1 MWKDLSFKD
10 RSKLIELGASQG
22 ILDLSTIKHLYN
34 INADGGYLK
43 WKKEIAK
50 HKGINIDNDNTYN
63 YQAFFEEDPQRAWDM
78 LKKDSKAH
86 FTDKYKTVWHP
97 TFSDESVYSGHKSKY
112 NPQGLVGGHWEGN
125 TFKMSD
131 SLYNSPVSMDE
142 RQQYLI
148 DNEPNGASLL
158 ESNGT
163 LPVYD
168 GIPWGGVLPEVTIT
182 PQYSDGGSIHIAK
195 NKRGTFKAQASRMG
209 MSTQQAA
216 SHILAN
222 KDNYSPAMVKKAV
235 FAHNFA
241 HADGGLLDSTIPEVI
256 DNQHIFEDGGIV
268 PSNKGKRGMTS
279 PTRAHLVKR
288 FWETD
293 EEFKERT
300 KGMTQEEIANY
311 NKEVD
316 KEYAD
321 MSKHIAEER
330 AQALAEAKK
339 NGTYPKPTIFEEL
352 GKASRKMHQS
362 AKNSNS
368 FDRLRRVTT
377 GLENG
382 VKKQVATA
390 KGIAES
396 AQNYANEQAEKKQ
409 QQMRDIKK
417 GFNAAA
423 TLGELGAAGYAIG
436 RLTVP
441 RLLSNSTG
449 VMGRVADFFTN
460 NNVQL
465 GANTVGSLAD
475 CYQLLTAD
483 NKFDKYENGIELGG
497 DTAGIIGGLDIVRN
511 SNIFGRYSRPIDTA
525 LDVTGVSA
533 SSWDILKNI
542 PPFKYYYGKLMDYV
556 NGTNETEDD
565 NQYADGGSLGTTP
578 LEAINNLHIFED
590 GGEYGNGGK
599 KNKYSFMDKL
609 KMSMMNTIPLIPDPT
624 TFNAPFDN
632 VTGNVND
639 RTSSVAQVSY
649 LLSRDK
655 QQKLFEDYGY
665 KRVYNDYG
673 TVKRAA
679 ESKGYPIYQKNSD
692 DASRENLVPIG
703 NADSDPFE
711 VETTYKGKLMEVPT
725 NWYAAPDKSLNEAGA
740 TRSTIYYNPDNGKYY
755 QKAWDLNDYG
765 GNGGSTADIFGKFLD
780 TIGNPVVVTSGIQ
793 EVLPENINK
802 VEKNYMLPY
811 AKKHYLKKADNGHWG
826 YVAPDVI
833 IYGHK
838 HAEGGFGDGGS
849 LDSNEDNLLAPII
862 KYYEDSNPSLS
873 IEDQNTFAKGGQMKR
888 ARQAVDYF
896 VNKGLTREQAAG
908 LVGNLMRESG
918 MNIGATNPNSGAY
931 GLSQWLGSRKTRLFK
946 RYGYHPTFEQQLDY
960 IWDELNTSHRR
971 GLQMLRASKTVND
984 AARNAFGYY
993 EFSAGPD
1000 AAIRAMNN
1008 SGKNTKWKN
1017 PNGTYALNSG
1027 IKNAQMIFGEVPVTI
1042 DNTGDTLTLDTPE
1055 STPNIQPIISNDYAP
1070 VTLANLKELPTFGQ
1084 EEDNDSSISSFGP
1097 QYLAQNLDK
1106 LGMTNP
1112 LNPFEKGYQIQS
1124 PKAIYANMQGLI

>member
-1 MWKDLSFKD
+1 MWEDLSFKD

-148 DNEPNGASLL
+148 DNEPNGVSLL

-216 SHILAN
+216 SQILAN

-241 HADGGLLDSTIPEVI
+241 HAYGGPLD
-256 DNQHIFEDGGIV
+256 
-268 PSNKGKRGMTS
+268 
-279 PTRAHLVKR
+279 
-288 FWETD
+288 
-293 EEFKERT
+293 
-300 KGMTQEEIANY
+300 
-311 NKEVD
+311 
-316 KEYAD
+316 
-321 MSKHIAEER
+321 
-330 AQALAEAKK
+330 
-339 NGTYPKPTIFEEL
+339 
-352 GKASRKMHQS
+352 
-362 AKNSNS
+362 
-368 FDRLRRVTT
+368 
-377 GLENG
+377 
-382 VKKQVATA
+382 
-390 KGIAES
+390 
-396 AQNYANEQAEKKQ
+396 
-409 QQMRDIKK
+409 
-417 GFNAAA
+417 
-423 TLGELGAAGYAIG
+423 
-436 RLTVP
+436 
-441 RLLSNSTG
+441 
-449 VMGRVADFFTN
+449 
-460 NNVQL
+460 
-465 GANTVGSLAD
+465 NT
-475 CYQLLTAD
+475 
-483 NKFDKYENGIELGG
+483 F
-497 DTAGIIGGLDIVRN
+497 
-511 SNIFGRYSRPIDTA
+511 P
-525 LDVTGVSA
+525 
-533 SSWDILKNI
+533 
-542 PPFKYYYGKLMDYV
+542 
-556 NGTNETEDD
+556 
-565 NQYADGGSLGTTP
+565 
-578 LEAINNLHIFED
+578 EAINNLHIFEY

-692 DASRENLVPIG
+692 DVSRENLVPIG

-725 NWYAAPDKSLNEAGA
+725 NWYAAPNKSLIEAGA

-849 LDSNEDNLLAPII
+849 LESDKDNLLAPII
-862 KYYEDSNPSLS
+862 KYYEDSSPYLS
-873 IEDQNTFAKGGQMKR
+873 IEDQNTFAKGGQMKK

-971 GLQMLRASKTVND
+971 GLQMLRASKTVDD

-993 EFSAGPD
+993 EFSAGPE
-1000 AAIRAMNN
+1000 AAIRAMNS

-1027 IKNAQMIFGEVPVTI
+1027 IKNAQMIFGEVPVTM
-1042 DNTGDTLTLDTPE
+1042 NNAGDTLVLDTPE
-1055 STPNIQPIISNDYAP
+1055 STPNIQPIISDDYAP
-1070 VTLANLKELPTFGQ
+1070 VTTANLKELPTFGQ
-1084 EEDNDSSISSFGP
+1084 EENNDSSIPSFGP

-1112 LNPFEKGYQIQS
+1112 LNPFEKGYQLQS